1 MKKSILIFLIILFGI
16 SSLCLGEIPNTSSLN
31 RNITYF
37 EYLILKVEM
46 DLREDYPY
54 YDLRMNIEKYFFFYF
69 DFMGFVEE
77 IRLIKIGYQ
86 IHNTSYYLQLQPVEK
101 ESELTKIIK
110 NTIKKC
116 KRYFSQIEEDDI
128 LIVFLD
134 GNVELGRFENGKLI
148 IKE

>member
-1 MKKSILIFLIILFGI
+1 MKKSIVIILIILFGI

-37 EYLILKVEM
+37 EFLILKVEM

-54 YDLRMNIEKYFFFYF
+54 YDLRMNIVKYFFFYF

-77 IRLIKIGYQ
+77 IGLIKIGYQ
-86 IHNTSYYLQLQPVEK
+86 IHNTSKYLQLQSVEK
-101 ESELTKIIK
+101 EIEFTNIINQTMK
-110 NTIKKC
+110 RC
-116 KRYFSQIEEDDI
+116 KRYFPQIDENDI
-128 LIVFLD
+128 LIIFLD
-134 GNVELGRFENGKLI
+134 GKVELGKFVKGKLI